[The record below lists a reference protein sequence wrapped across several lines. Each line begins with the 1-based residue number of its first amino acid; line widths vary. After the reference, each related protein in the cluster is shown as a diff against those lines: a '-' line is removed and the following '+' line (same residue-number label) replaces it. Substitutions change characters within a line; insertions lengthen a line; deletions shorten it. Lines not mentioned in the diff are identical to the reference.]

1 MRKHVVFYDGECPL
15 CRAVKRVLGKLDW
28 RDAIH
33 WHAVQEIS
41 AATLE
46 KANAYK
52 NMYDE
57 IYMLTPDKQVL
68 TGFNTVRK
76 LLVLLPLTFPVAV
89 LMYVPGAGLIGGPV
103 YRFFSSRRYQ
113 WFGRVPYERE

>member
-1 MRKHVVFYDGECPL
+1 MTEKYVVFYDGECPL
-15 CRAVKRVLGKLDW
+15 CRAVKLVLGKLDW
-28 RDAIH
+28 RG
-33 WHAVQEIS
+33 AVYWFPVQDVSE
-41 AATLE
+41 ATLD

-76 LLVLLPLTFPVAV
+76 LLALLPVTFPVAV
-89 LMYVPGAGLIGGPV
+89 LMHVPGAGLIGGPV
-103 YRFFSSRRYQ
+103 YRFVSRRRYR
-113 WFGRVPYERE
+113 WFGRVARG